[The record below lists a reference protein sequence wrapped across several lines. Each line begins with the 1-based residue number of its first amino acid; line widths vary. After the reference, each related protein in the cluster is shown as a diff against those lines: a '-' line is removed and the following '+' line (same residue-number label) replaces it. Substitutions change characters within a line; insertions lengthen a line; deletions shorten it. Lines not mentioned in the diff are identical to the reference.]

1 MSDYQVNNPATGEVE
16 ATYPTATEQDIQ
28 NAIEQ
33 AHSAYQDWRQVSL
46 TERSALLHKI
56 ADIYL
61 ERQDELARIVANEMG
76 KPVAQAKG
84 EIGLVAEIYRYYA
97 DNAEQLLA
105 PHSIDVDSGSAS
117 VEKLPVGA
125 LLGIMPW
132 NYPHYQVARFAAP
145 NFMAGNTII
154 LKHAPQCPKTAEAI
168 VDILKEAGLPEGV
181 YNNVFAT
188 NEQAA
193 TIIEDS
199 RVQGVSLTGS
209 ERAGQAV
216 AKVAGGALKKVVLE
230 LGGSDAFIVAADADI
245 EQAVKGAIEGRFGNT
260 GQACNAA
267 KRLIVVESV
276 YDKFVEGFTNAVRN
290 MTLADPLDEGTF
302 IGPMSSKAAAVNLQ
316 EQLDSAV
323 QAGATVLVEHS
334 EILDKGEF
342 CNTNLRSAPCLVT
355 YVLKG
360 DGQEEGVGDE
370 NPLGPVYLLVGE
382 EFQGHAAQAWP
393 IFRGKE
399 VEKRQAAFN
408 RIPLFRGYRLTVGGA
423 LATPAAESGK
433 HGRQAGVVSVEY
445 AEMYGCTGL
454 AIKIKL
460 SLPGL

>member
-16 ATYPTATEQDIQ
+16 ATYPAAAEQDIQ

-33 AHSAYQDWRQVSL
+33 ADNAYQDWRQVSFDK
-46 TERSALLHKI
+46 RSALLHKV
-56 ADIYL
+56 ADLYL
-61 ERQDELARIVANEMG
+61 ERQDTLARIVATEMG

-105 PHSIDVDSGSAS
+105 PSTIEVDSGRAS
-117 VEKLPVGA
+117 VEKHPVGA

-145 NFMAGNTII
+145 NLMAGNTII

-168 VDILKEAGLPEGV
+168 VNILKDAGLPKGV

-193 TIIEDS
+193 TIIEDP

-216 AKVAGGALKKVVLE
+216 AKIAGGALKKVVLE

-245 EQAVKGAIEGRFGNT
+245 EQAVKGAISGRFGNT

-267 KRLIVVESV
+267 KRLIVIESI
-276 YDKFVEGFTNAVRN
+276 YDKFVEGFTNAVRDIK
-290 MTLADPLDEGTF
+290 LADPLDERTF
-302 IGPMSSKAAAVNLQ
+302 IGPMSSKAAATNLQ
-316 EQLDSAV
+316 AQLDSAIK
-323 QAGATVLVEHS
+323 AGATVLIEGGM
-334 EILDKGEF
+334 IKDKPGAWF
-342 CNTNLRSAPCLVT
+342 APT
-355 YVLKG
+355 VLT
-360 DGQEEGVGDE
+360 DVDESMDVYREE
-370 NPLGPVYLLVGE
+370 LFGPVAVIYKARDIE
-382 EFQGHAAQAWP
+382 HAIQIANDVP
-393 IFRGKE
+393 FG
-399 VEKRQAAFN
+399 
-408 RIPLFRGYRLTVGGA
+408 LGA
-423 LATPAAESGK
+423 SIQTQDADLATDIADKLDVGMVTINAPSGSEANTPFGGVK
-433 HGRQAGVVSVEY
+433 RSGFGRELGTLGITEF
-445 AEMYGCTGL
+445 L
-454 AIKIKL
+454 NHKL
-460 SLPGL
+460 IRDKS

>member
-1 MSDYQVNNPATGEVE
+1 
-16 ATYPTATEQDIQ
+16 
-28 NAIEQ
+28 
-33 AHSAYQDWRQVSL
+33 
-46 TERSALLHKI
+46 
-56 ADIYL
+56 
-61 ERQDELARIVANEMG
+61 
-76 KPVAQAKG
+76 
-84 EIGLVAEIYRYYA
+84 
-97 DNAEQLLA
+97 
-105 PHSIDVDSGSAS
+105 
-117 VEKLPVGA
+117 
-125 LLGIMPW
+125 
-132 NYPHYQVARFAAP
+132 
-145 NFMAGNTII
+145 MAGNTII

-323 QAGATVLVEHS
+323 QAGATVLVKGGMVK
-334 EILDKGEF
+334 DKPGAWF
-342 CNTNLRSAPCLVT
+342 APA
-355 YVLKG
+355 VLT
-360 DGQEEGVGDE
+360 DVDESMDVYREE
-370 NPLGPVYLLVGE
+370 LFGPV
-382 EFQGHAAQAWP
+382 A
-393 IFRGKE
+393 
-399 VEKRQAAFN
+399 
-408 RIPLFRGYRLTVGGA
+408 
-423 LATPAAESGK
+423 
-433 HGRQAGVVSVEY
+433 VVYKARDIEH
-445 AEMYGCTGL
+445 
-454 AIKIKL
+454 AIKIANDVPFGLGASIQTQDAALAADIADKL
-460 SLPGL
+460 EVGMVTINAPSGSEANTPFGGVKRSGFGRELGTLGITEFLNYKLIRDKS

>member
-16 ATYPTATEQDIQ
+16 ATYPAASEQDIQ

-33 AHSAYQDWRQVSL
+33 ADSAYQDWCQVSFD
-46 TERSALLHKI
+46 ERSALLHKV
-56 ADIYL
+56 ADLYL
-61 ERQDELARIVANEMG
+61 ERQDTLARIVATEMG

-105 PHSIDVDSGSAS
+105 PSTIEVDSGRAS
-117 VEKLPVGA
+117 VEKHPVGA

-145 NFMAGNTII
+145 NLMAGNTII

-168 VDILKEAGLPEGV
+168 VDILKDAGLPKGV

-193 TIIEDS
+193 TIIEDP

-216 AKVAGGALKKVVLE
+216 AKIAGGALKKVVLE

-245 EQAVKGAIEGRFGNT
+245 EQAVKGAISGRFGNT

-267 KRLIVVESV
+267 KRLIVIESV
-276 YDKFVEGFTNAVRN
+276 YDKFVEGFTNAVRD
-290 MTLADPLDEGTF
+290 MTLADPLDERTF
-302 IGPMSSKAAAVNLQ
+302 IGPMSSKAAATNLQ
-316 EQLDSAV
+316 AQLDSAIK
-323 QAGATVLVEHS
+323 AGATVLVEGGM
-334 EILDKGEF
+334 IKDKPGAWF
-342 CNTNLRSAPCLVT
+342 APA
-355 YVLKG
+355 VLT
-360 DGQEEGVGDE
+360 DVDESMDVYREE
-370 NPLGPVYLLVGE
+370 LFGPVAVVYKARDIE
-382 EFQGHAAQAWP
+382 HAIQIANDVP
-393 IFRGKE
+393 FG
-399 VEKRQAAFN
+399 
-408 RIPLFRGYRLTVGGA
+408 LGA
-423 LATPAAESGK
+423 SIQTQDADLATDIADKLDVGMVTINAPSGSEANTPFGGVK
-433 HGRQAGVVSVEY
+433 RSGFGRELGTLGITEF
-445 AEMYGCTGL
+445 L
-454 AIKIKL
+454 NHKL
-460 SLPGL
+460 IRDKS

>member
-33 AHSAYQDWRQVSL
+33 ANSAYQDWRQFSL

-117 VEKLPVGA
+117 VKKLPVGA

-267 KRLIVVESV
+267 KRLIVVETV
-276 YDKFVEGFTNAVRN
+276 YDNFVEGFTNAVRN

-302 IGPMSSKAAAVNLQ
+302 IGPMSSKVAAINLQ
-316 EQLDSAV
+316 E
-323 QAGATVLVEHS
+323 
-334 EILDKGEF
+334 
-342 CNTNLRSAPCLVT
+342 
-355 YVLKG
+355 
-360 DGQEEGVGDE
+360 
-370 NPLGPVYLLVGE
+370 
-382 EFQGHAAQAWP
+382 
-393 IFRGKE
+393 
-399 VEKRQAAFN
+399 
-408 RIPLFRGYRLTVGGA
+408 
-423 LATPAAESGK
+423 
-433 HGRQAGVVSVEY
+433 
-445 AEMYGCTGL
+445 
-454 AIKIKL
+454 
-460 SLPGL
+460 

>member
-16 ATYPTATEQDIQ
+16 ATYPAASEQDIQ

-33 AHSAYQDWRQVSL
+33 ADSAYQDWRQVSFD
-46 TERSALLHKI
+46 ERSALLHKV
-56 ADIYL
+56 ADLYL
-61 ERQDELARIVANEMG
+61 ERQDTLARIVATEMG

-105 PHSIDVDSGSAS
+105 PSIIEVDSGHAS
-117 VEKLPVGA
+117 VEKHPVGA

-145 NFMAGNTII
+145 NLMAGNTII

-168 VDILKEAGLPEGV
+168 VDILKDAGLPKGV

-193 TIIEDS
+193 TIIEDE

-216 AKVAGGALKKVVLE
+216 AKIAGGALKKVVLE

-245 EQAVKGAIEGRFGNT
+245 EQAVKGAISGRFGNT

-267 KRLIVVESV
+267 KRLIIIESV
-276 YDKFVEGFTNAVRN
+276 YDKFVEDFTNAVRD
-290 MTLADPLDEGTF
+290 MTLADPLDERTF
-302 IGPMSSKAAAVNLQ
+302 IGPMSSKAAATNLQ
-316 EQLDSAV
+316 AQLDSAIK
-323 QAGATVLVEHS
+323 AGATVLVEGGM
-334 EILDKGEF
+334 IKDKPGAWF
-342 CNTNLRSAPCLVT
+342 APA
-355 YVLKG
+355 VLT
-360 DGQEEGVGDE
+360 DVDESMDVYREE
-370 NPLGPVYLLVGE
+370 LFGPVAVVYKARDIEHAIQIANDVPFGLGASIQTQDADLAADIADKLDVGMVTINAPSGSE
-382 EFQGHAAQAWP
+382 ANTPFGGVKRSGFGRELGTLGITEFLNH
-393 IFRGKE
+393 
-399 VEKRQAAFN
+399 
-408 RIPLFRGYRLTVGGA
+408 
-423 LATPAAESGK
+423 
-433 HGRQAGVVSVEY
+433 
-445 AEMYGCTGL
+445 
-454 AIKIKL
+454 KL
-460 SLPGL
+460 IRDKS

>member
-16 ATYPTATEQDIQ
+16 ATYPAASEQDIQ

-33 AHSAYQDWRQVSL
+33 ADSAYQHWRQVSFD
-46 TERSALLHKI
+46 ERSALLHKV
-56 ADIYL
+56 ADLYL
-61 ERQDELARIVANEMG
+61 ERQDTLARIVATEMG

-105 PHSIDVDSGSAS
+105 PSIIEVDSGHAS
-117 VEKLPVGA
+117 VEKHPVGA

-145 NFMAGNTII
+145 NLMAGNTII

-168 VDILKEAGLPEGV
+168 VDILKDAGLPKGV

-193 TIIEDS
+193 TIIEDE

-216 AKVAGGALKKVVLE
+216 AKIAGGALKKVVLE

-245 EQAVKGAIEGRFGNT
+245 EQAVKGAISGRFGNT

-267 KRLIVVESV
+267 KRLIIIESV
-276 YDKFVEGFTNAVRN
+276 YDKFVEGFTNAVRD
-290 MTLADPLDEGTF
+290 MTLADPLDERTF
-302 IGPMSSKAAAVNLQ
+302 IGPMSSKAAATNLQ
-316 EQLDSAV
+316 AQLDSAIK
-323 QAGATVLVEHS
+323 AGATVLVEGGM
-334 EILDKGEF
+334 IKDKPGAWF
-342 CNTNLRSAPCLVT
+342 TPA
-355 YVLKG
+355 VLT
-360 DGQEEGVGDE
+360 DVDESMDVYREE
-370 NPLGPVYLLVGE
+370 LFGPVAVVYKARDIEHAIQIANDVPFGLGASIQTQDTDLAADIADKLDVGMVTINAPSGSE
-382 EFQGHAAQAWP
+382 ANTPFGGVKRSGFGRELGTLGITEFLNH
-393 IFRGKE
+393 
-399 VEKRQAAFN
+399 
-408 RIPLFRGYRLTVGGA
+408 
-423 LATPAAESGK
+423 
-433 HGRQAGVVSVEY
+433 
-445 AEMYGCTGL
+445 
-454 AIKIKL
+454 KL
-460 SLPGL
+460 IRDKS

>member
-1 MSDYQVNNPATGEVE
+1 MSDYQIDNPATGEVD

-28 NAIEQ
+28 QAIEQ
-33 AHSAYQDWRQVSL
+33 ADSAYQDWRPVSL
-46 TERSALLHKI
+46 NERSALLHKI

-105 PHSIDVDSGSAS
+105 PNTIDVDSGSAL
-117 VEKLPVGA
+117 VEKHPVGV

-132 NYPHYQVARFAAP
+132 NYPHYQVARFVAP

-154 LKHAPQCPKTAEAI
+154 LKHAPQCPKTAEVI
-168 VDILKEAGLPEGV
+168 VDIFKDAGVPDGV
-181 YNNVFAT
+181 YNNIFAT

-193 TIIEDS
+193 TIINDK

-216 AKVAGGALKKVVLE
+216 AKEAGGALKKVVLE

-245 EQAVKGAIEGRFGNT
+245 KQAIKGAISGRLGNA

-267 KRLIVVESV
+267 KRLIVIESV
-276 YDKFVEGFTNAVRN
+276 YDQFVEGFTDAVRT
-290 MTLADPLDEGTF
+290 MTLADPLDEKTF

-316 EQLDSAV
+316 KQLDSAV
-323 QAGATVLVEHS
+323 QAGATVLVEGGMVK
-334 EILDKGEF
+334 DKPGAWF
-342 CNTNLRSAPCLVT
+342 KPA
-355 YVLKG
+355 VLT
-360 DGQEEGVGDE
+360 DVNESMDVYREE
-370 NPLGPVYLLVGE
+370 LFGPVAVIYKARDVD
-382 EFQGHAAQAWP
+382 H
-393 IFRGKE
+393 
-399 VEKRQAAFN
+399 
-408 RIPLFRGYRLTVGGA
+408 
-423 LATPAAESGK
+423 
-433 HGRQAGVVSVEY
+433 
-445 AEMYGCTGL
+445 
-454 AIKIKL
+454 AIKIANDVPFGLGASIQTQDAALAAEIADKL
-460 SLPGL
+460 EVGMVTINAPSGTEANTPFGGVKRSGFGRELGTLGITEFLNYKLIRDKS